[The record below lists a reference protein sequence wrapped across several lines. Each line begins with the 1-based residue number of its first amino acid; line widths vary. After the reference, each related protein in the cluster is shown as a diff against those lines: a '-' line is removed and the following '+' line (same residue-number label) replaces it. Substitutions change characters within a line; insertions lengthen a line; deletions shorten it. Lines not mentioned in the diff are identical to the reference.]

1 MPEAN
6 VSAIKRNK
14 IKRRVILKA
23 TIDMLPFS
31 LAVLPWGLLVGS
43 LAIQR
48 GFTPL
53 EAQLTSTLVFSGAAQ
68 LVAIELISENASL
81 LSLMLTTFIIS
92 SRHFLYGLSMR
103 DRLKTLPTMQR
114 LVAGYTLTDQSF
126 VLNNH
131 TKSFSSP
138 LHITYGLAAAVSFGI
153 AWNIWTFIGIVAGS
167 YLPDLTNIGLD
178 FAIAVTFIALVIPG
192 IKTRS
197 AVVAVVVAG
206 VMSVVLELAQFN
218 LALITAG
225 LSGMA
230 AGYWASFYDK
240 EVKI

>member
-1 MPEAN
+1 ML
-6 VSAIKRNK
+6 AIKRNK
-14 IKRRVILKA
+14 IKRRVVLKA

-81 LSLMLTTFIIS
+81 LTLMLTTFIIS

-114 LVAGYTLTDQSF
+114 LVAGYTPTDQSF

-131 TKSFSSP
+131 VKSFSSP
-138 LHITYGLAAAVSFGI
+138 LHITYGLAAAVSFGV

-206 VMSVVLELAQFN
+206 MMSVVLELAQFN

>member
-1 MPEAN
+1 
-6 VSAIKRNK
+6 
-14 IKRRVILKA
+14 
-23 TIDMLPFS
+23 MLPFS

-81 LSLMLTTFIIS
+81 LTLMLTTFIIS

-230 AGYWASFYDK
+230 AGYWASFYDM